1 MSNTPLKI
9 QIVPIRAAD
18 VASPLPPRLSAQQA
32 VSELKL
38 LNEKSC
44 ENQAALD
51 LLRRY
56 TDQGFHL
63 VCWPDGTRAAIR
75 TENGTRIPPNA
86 AVPLYNQ
93 LREQLEQTLNASS
106 ETAPSEGQDPRGGS

>member
-9 QIVPIRAAD
+9 QIVPIHAAD
-18 VASPLPPRLSAQQA
+18 VAFPLPPRLSAQQA

-63 VCWPDGTRAAIR
+63 ICWPDGTRAAIR

-86 AVPLYNQ
+86 AVPLYYQ
-93 LREQLEQTLNASS
+93 LREQLEQSLDASS
-106 ETAPSEGQDPRGGS
+106 ETSTSQGKDPRGEP